1 VTMLTQGDR
10 HFALR
15 LVLYDEDAT
24 LGPRIA
30 AAVEDD
36 PRWELIA
43 LCTTLGD
50 LNFVLNRVTV
60 DVLLLHLT
68 GRSSIGASTGAGGV
82 ETGPASSSR
91 SQAGRT
97 TERSAVVSSPLET
110 KFLLFWVGQE
120 QDSCPVA
127 VTGTWLSTAA
137 DLLNYGR
144 HGTPKPYVD
153 LHDPRDFVGSATG
166 VLWLHPSAPR
176 LSRSPADSVGAA
188 EPQPVLPA
196 KATHRCITETLLPQ
210 LRERGMSR
218 SFDTFGHCGSGSDTE
233 DQKYDGGQEP
243 SLHGELDQAVE
254 EDDGYSQDPRHLP
267 H

>member
-1 VTMLTQGDR
+1 MSSIRIFSGFGSSGQNRRPEKVPMKPSSLSTPKVK
-10 HFALR
+10 HASW
-15 LVLYDEDAT
+15 
-24 LGPRIA
+24 LGTIPWRS
-30 AAVEDD
+30 
-36 PRWELIA
+36 P
-43 LCTTLGD
+43 
-50 LNFVLNRVTV
+50 
-60 DVLLLHLT
+60 

-176 LSRSPADSVGAA
+176 L
-188 EPQPVLPA
+188 
-196 KATHRCITETLLPQ
+196 
-210 LRERGMSR
+210 
-218 SFDTFGHCGSGSDTE
+218 
-233 DQKYDGGQEP
+233 
-243 SLHGELDQAVE
+243 
-254 EDDGYSQDPRHLP
+254 
-267 H
+267 